1 MFYYTAL
8 LHVSLHFIQVMFLC
22 HVNGFQNK
30 KSHISMKYIEK
41 GENKLQVK
49 RDLSELYF
57 FDIRT
62 MSIVPVSYTHLTLPT
77 ILLV

>member
-30 KSHISMKYIEK
+30 KSHISMHYIEK

-49 RDLSELYF
+49 RDRSSLISLSNY
-57 FDIRT
+57 T
-62 MSIVPVSYTHLTLPT
+62 NMSIDTCNNMFT
-77 ILLV
+77 ILRF